1 MNDIA
6 IDSHGLRK
14 EFGAKV
20 AVADF
25 TLQVPK
31 GEVFGFLGPNGAG
44 KTTSVKMMLGL
55 TRPTAGSARLLG
67 RPIGDQPTRKRI
79 GFLPEHFRFHEWLQA
94 AEFLDLH
101 GRLYGMSREKRQNV
115 IPELLELVGLE
126 RRAKTKLSAF
136 SKGMLQRIG
145 LAQSLLNDPDLV
157 FLDEPTS
164 GLDPL
169 GRRLVRDII
178 KDLRGQG
185 ITVFLN
191 SHLLSEIELTCDRV
205 AFIREG
211 EIVRVASLDELGQEH
226 IQISIRVGQPSP
238 ELLNGLSQFG
248 NGVMLDAESG
258 RINLAVNDEGQ
269 IPLIVNWLVER
280 EQAVYELSRQ
290 TISLEDQFLQIVGDE
305 MFDA

>member
-67 RPIGDQPTRKRI
+67 RPIGDQPARRRI

-101 GRLYGMSREKRQNV
+101 GRLYGMSREKRQKV

-145 LAQSLLNDPDLV
+145 LAQSLLNDPELV

-211 EIVRVASLDELGQEH
+211 QIVRVASLDELGKEH

-238 ELLNGLSQFG
+238 ELLKGLSQFG
-248 NGVMLDAESG
+248 NGVLLEAESG
-258 RINLAVNDEGQ
+258 RIKLAVNDESQ
-269 IPLIVNWLVER
+269 IPLVVNWLVGQG
-280 EQAVYELSRQ
+280 QAVYELSRQ
-290 TISLEDQFLQIVGDE
+290 TVSLEDQFLQIVGDE
-305 MFDA
+305 MYDA

>member
-280 EQAVYELSRQ
+280 GQAVYELSRQ

>member
-67 RPIGDQPTRKRI
+67 RPIGDQPARRRI

-101 GRLYGMSREKRQNV
+101 GRLYGMSREKRQKV
-115 IPELLELVGLE
+115 IPELCC
-126 RRAKTKLSAF
+126 S
-136 SKGMLQRIG
+136 G
-145 LAQSLLNDPDLV
+145 LA
-157 FLDEPTS
+157 
-164 GLDPL
+164 
-169 GRRLVRDII
+169 
-178 KDLRGQG
+178 
-185 ITVFLN
+185 
-191 SHLLSEIELTCDRV
+191 
-205 AFIREG
+205 
-211 EIVRVASLDELGQEH
+211 
-226 IQISIRVGQPSP
+226 
-238 ELLNGLSQFG
+238 
-248 NGVMLDAESG
+248 
-258 RINLAVNDEGQ
+258 
-269 IPLIVNWLVER
+269 
-280 EQAVYELSRQ
+280 
-290 TISLEDQFLQIVGDE
+290 
-305 MFDA
+305 

>member
-145 LAQSLLNDPDLV
+145 LAQSLLNDPELV